1 MVTDS
6 GDAAVTPD
14 HLAGAG
20 QPSAGHIL
28 CLINEAWFFRS
39 HFMPWALA
47 ARAAGFDVTV
57 LGAPETRAGATD
69 DGGVSFLPSSAR
81 RAGWRPQ
88 GLWAAAREL
97 RDQADRLGV
106 SVVHVFGLHGMAI
119 AALARL
125 AGLRLP
131 LVVSVTGTGF
141 LATTRGP
148 VRLAAR
154 ALAAVTA
161 RLLDAGDPVWLCE
174 NRDDAAVLRLG
185 RADREG
191 RVTILTGAGVDPVRF
206 VPAPLPE
213 RPPLRLILVARMVR
227 SKGVDLAV
235 AAVALARE
243 PGLDVTLT
251 LVGSPDPANPRALSA
266 EELAAFA
273 RTVGVSHL
281 GRRSDVAQLLGDHHV
296 FILPSRGGEGL
307 PKALLEAAAAG
318 RPAIV
323 TDVPGCRDFVVDGE
337 GGFVV
342 PAEDVDALAG
352 AIARAARSD
361 LAAMGAKARAAVE
374 RSATVAQVSATV
386 VEVYRQLAGRGRAPI
401 G

>member
-1 MVTDS
+1 MVI
-6 GDAAVTPD
+6 DAGGAAATPEP
-14 HLAGAG
+14 LAGRV
-20 QPSAGHIL
+20 QPAAGHVL

-39 HFMPWALA
+39 HFLPWALA
-47 ARAAGFDVTV
+47 ARAAGFDVSV
-57 LGAPETRAGATD
+57 LGAPEAGAGGTD

-97 RDQADRLGV
+97 RDLADRLDV

-148 VRLAAR
+148 VRFAAR
-154 ALAAVTA
+154 AGAALTA
-161 RLLDAGDPVWLCE
+161 RLLDAGGPVWLCE

-185 RADREG
+185 RANREG
-191 RVTILTGAGVDPVRF
+191 RVTILTGAGVDTARF

-213 RPPLRLILVARMVR
+213 RPPLKLILVARMVR

-235 AAVALARE
+235 AAVTRARGG
-243 PGLDVTLT
+243 GLDVTLS
-251 LVGSPDPANPRALSA
+251 LVGSPDPANPRALGA

-273 RTVGVSHL
+273 RTEGVSHL
-281 GRRSDVAQLLGDHHV
+281 GRRSDIEQLLGTHHA

-342 PAEDVDALAG
+342 PAEDVEALAV
-352 AIARAARSD
+352 AIERAGRSD

-374 RSATVAQVSATV
+374 RSATVAQVSAAV
-386 VEVYRQLAGRGRAPI
+386 VEVYRRLAGRAGAPI
-401 G
+401 T